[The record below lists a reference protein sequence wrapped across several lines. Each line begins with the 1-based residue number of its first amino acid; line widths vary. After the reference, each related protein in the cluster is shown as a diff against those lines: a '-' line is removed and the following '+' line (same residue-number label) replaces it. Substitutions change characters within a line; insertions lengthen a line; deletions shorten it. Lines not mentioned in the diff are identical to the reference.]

1 VLLGNSSCASLS
13 YNILSIISI
22 PKFKLIDAQ
31 VPLCIIVLF
40 FDLLLIL
47 LLPILAIPHTISLLA
62 ILLFLVRDF
71 TKTHILKLNPLYSR
85 QPPLNLLNLLD
96 LAPSRVLLTTPIPR
110 NASKETADALAN
122 TTKRTSNTA
131 NNITLS
137 ELAYAL
143 SQAAGDAADGVI
155 GAFAHIAHNTA
166 NGAANCAS
174 EAGKPVADEGAC
186 AFSYTGDCIAC
197 VRS

>member
-47 LLPILAIPHTISLLA
+47 LLPILAISRTIFLL
-62 ILLFLVRDF
+62 LLFLVRDF

-155 GAFAHIAHNTA
+155 GAFAHSAHNTA

>member
-1 VLLGNSSCASLS
+1 VLL
-13 YNILSIISI
+13 
-22 PKFKLIDAQ
+22 
-31 VPLCIIVLF
+31 

-47 LLPILAIPHTISLLA
+47 LLPILAISRTIFLL
-62 ILLFLVRDF
+62 LLFLVRDF

-85 QPPLNLLNLLD
+85 QPPLNLLKLLD
-96 LAPSRVLLTTPIPR
+96 LAPSRVLFTTPIPR

-122 TTKRTSNTA
+122 TTKRTSNTT

-186 AFSYTGDCIAC
+186 AFSYTGDCVAC